1 MTMNNFLAKIYTYRF
16 LGEFLLILPLFAVM
30 LADYGLSVLQISIL
44 FVIWSGTSFILEVP
58 SGVLADKYSRKH
70 LLFVAQLCQAAC
82 FTLWI
87 FYPTFWAFLIGF
99 ILWGIRD
106 AFTSGT
112 FEALV
117 YDELKNAKQE
127 NTYAKVSGHA
137 GSVYFIATTLASL
150 AATFAIVF
158 GYSFVLGASAAV
170 ALAAGVVALFVPSA
184 PKAKDVEDKKYFA
197 LAAEGLSVLKKN
209 PQIIRAITIASVTA
223 MLSMGL
229 FEFWMLIAK
238 QSGVPNQGLGI
249 FLAVI
254 AGGQAVAGFVA
265 HKYENFSARI
275 LYGILILGGVLIV
288 ALGMY
293 LNIQS
298 LALVVIFNALFT
310 FLIILFNTKLQHVI
324 PSETR
329 ATISSVSSFA
339 TRVGVF
345 AITLSFGFLAEK
357 FSYGIALEFFGGL
370 IVAVGTVYLL
380 SSFRYGAERA

>member
-1 MTMNNFLAKIYTYRF
+1 
-16 LGEFLLILPLFAVM
+16 
-30 LADYGLSVLQISIL
+30 
-44 FVIWSGTSFILEVP
+44 
-58 SGVLADKYSRKH
+58 
-70 LLFVAQLCQAAC
+70 
-82 FTLWI
+82 
-87 FYPTFWAFLIGF
+87 
-99 ILWGIRD
+99 
-106 AFTSGT
+106 
-112 FEALV
+112 
-117 YDELKNAKQE
+117 
-127 NTYAKVSGHA
+127 
-137 GSVYFIATTLASL
+137 
-150 AATFAIVF
+150 
-158 GYSFVLGASAAV
+158 
-170 ALAAGVVALFVPSA
+170 
-184 PKAKDVEDKKYFA
+184 
-197 LAAEGLSVLKKN
+197 
-209 PQIIRAITIASVTA
+209 
-223 MLSMGL
+223 
-229 FEFWMLIAK
+229 MLIAK

-275 LYGILILGGVLIV
+275 LYGILILGGGLIV